1 MTKRYEVIR
10 IILKKVR
17 RLALNMVNRLQKAGR
32 ILSSEPT
39 KSSLLECAKFDKNI
53 KKQRKKNMLENASFK
68 KK

>member
-32 ILSSEPT
+32 ILSSEPK

-53 KKQRKKNMLENASFK
+53 KKQCKKNMLENASFK